1 MEDFIFRPEEYAD
14 ERTMEVETSSYTSQ
28 REGKQL
34 VATTIIFLR
43 ILEGV
48 RVTGNLLGHVEKL
61 HYSDHDVTEIDKF
74 LEFSKKVYLENVG
87 IVPFGEPIN
96 QPSLWASRM
105 DKTRILGLLDIPHF
119 GRGRD
124 AKKYFN
130 KLMVITHGGYLWLEQ
145 VISIDMDLTAY
156 ITRLPTWGE
165 TPTQFLD
172 DKTKEKALN
181 EEMKKKYGI

>member
-1 MEDFIFRPEEYAD
+1 
-14 ERTMEVETSSYTSQ
+14 
-28 REGKQL
+28 
-34 VATTIIFLR
+34 
-43 ILEGV
+43 
-48 RVTGNLLGHVEKL
+48 
-61 HYSDHDVTEIDKF
+61 
-74 LEFSKKVYLENVG
+74 
-87 IVPFGEPIN
+87 
-96 QPSLWASRM
+96 M

-130 KLMVITHGGYLWLEQ
+130 KLMVITHEGYLWLEQ
-145 VISIDMDLTAY
+145 VVSIDMDLTAY

-172 DKTKEKALN
+172 DKTKEKELN